1 MSRWQSFPR
10 SWCTRASALLSIR
23 GWLAMLMLLAPLS
36 AAASPGAVAQW
47 QLQDRPA
54 PVLQLPDLQ
63 GQSVNL
69 AALRGQVVLVNFW
82 ASWCEPCRDELPELD
97 ELRYRHADQGLVVL
111 AVNLGEAPARVRAFL
126 QGYVAPDTEVKFLLD
141 RNSQAMRAWQV
152 RALPASFLIDRQ
164 GRVRAQALGRLDI
177 EAPQIGQLLGALLSG
192 TVVAK

>member
-1 MSRWQSFPR
+1 
-10 SWCTRASALLSIR
+10 
-23 GWLAMLMLLAPLS
+23 MLMLLAPLS

>member
-1 MSRWQSFPR
+1 MSLWQSYPR
-10 SWCTRASALLSIR
+10 SWRIRAAALACAR
-23 GWLAMLMLLAPLS
+23 GWLAMLMWLAPLH
-36 AAASPGAVAQW
+36 AAAAPGAVAQW

-69 AALRGQVVLVNFW
+69 VALRGQVVLVNFW

-126 QGYVAPDTEVKFLLD
+126 QGYVAPDAEVKFLLD
-141 RNSQAMRAWQV
+141 RNSQAMRTWQV

-164 GRVRAQALGRLDI
+164 GRVRAQALGRIDI
-177 EAPQIGQLLGALLSG
+177 EAPQTGQLLEALLSASDA
-192 TVVAK
+192 VK